1 MKILFYVCRRLNIDI
16 NRLIIVCNVN
26 AKWSWI
32 WIWSWIRVQWP
43 YVIFVFVRHMQFTA
57 LRCTESSIRLEMSFR
72 IECESMAT
80 DIKINVT
87 ITITIIIVGFIIAND
102 IPAFSALIHIIRSN
116 SMRFVSIRSNPIQS
130 NPYTHRVS
138 GNEATCH
145 NKKYFNSTTTPH
157 PLYLTILPWQIRKT

>member
-1 MKILFYVCRRLNIDI
+1 MKLNL
-16 NRLIIVCNVN
+16 NLKLNSSAVTVCN
-26 AKWSWI
+26 I
-32 WIWSWIRVQWP
+32 CIRKAHA
-43 YVIFVFVRHMQFTA
+43 IHCTA

-80 DIKINVT
+80 NIKINV
-87 ITITIIIVGFIIAND
+87 TITIIIVGFIIAND

-145 NKKYFNSTTTPH
+145 NKKYFNPTTTPH